1 MEREKAI
8 DKGENNALPR
18 PTMNG
23 FHNCIAEFRESRVSL
38 SHARVYMNR
47 SEILCVA
54 QFGFRD
60 GAAVDTAPS
69 LLPRLKNESS
79 S

>member
-38 SHARVYMNR
+38 SRASVY
-47 SEILCVA
+47 E
-54 QFGFRD
+54 
-60 GAAVDTAPS
+60 
-69 LLPRLKNESS
+69 
-79 S
+79 